1 MTRSALVDARV
12 VRHGR
17 VRFVAVCA
25 GSGARERCEET
36 TTRGTDCLKELEL
49 AARAR
54 GEFNFVWIAFD
65 HRGAEARVKDRG
77 RRETRC
83 ARVG

>member
-1 MTRSALVDARV
+1 LTRSALIDARV

-49 AARAR
+49 AARAGR
-54 GEFNFVWIAFD
+54 ILFGLRSIIAVQ
-65 HRGAEARVKDRG
+65 RRARKIEGDA
-77 RRETRC
+77 RRD
-83 ARVG
+83 ARAWDDD